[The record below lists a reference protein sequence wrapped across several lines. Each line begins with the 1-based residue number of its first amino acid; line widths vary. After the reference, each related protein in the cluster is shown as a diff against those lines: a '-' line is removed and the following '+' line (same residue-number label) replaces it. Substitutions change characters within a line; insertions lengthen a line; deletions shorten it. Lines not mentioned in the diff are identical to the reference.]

1 MRVRAAPPAAVRV
14 QALVLAPVAVLVLV
28 PVVVL
33 VAARAAA
40 AAVEAG
46 AAATNEDLEE
56 RAGRSGPFIFAAP
69 QEIDY
74 RHHGARLFA

>member
-14 QALVLAPVAVLVLV
+14 QALVLAPVAVLV

-46 AAATNEDLEE
+46 AAATNENLEE